1 MLKKF
6 TDLSQLTKAVLKKA
20 DDVRAA
26 VPHPQKPAPAPAPEA
41 PTAETALSREDADCL
56 AYFSHTSIADSRFA
70 TAGRVRTPV
79 APKRDPESRA
89 ENRERADADVEDA
102 VRLPLAVQC
111 RGGYG
116 EPLPLIAVRTVTR
129 SFQPGA

>member
-26 VPHPQKPAPAPAPEA
+26 VPHPQKPAPEA
-41 PTAETALSREDADCL
+41 AAETALSREDADCL